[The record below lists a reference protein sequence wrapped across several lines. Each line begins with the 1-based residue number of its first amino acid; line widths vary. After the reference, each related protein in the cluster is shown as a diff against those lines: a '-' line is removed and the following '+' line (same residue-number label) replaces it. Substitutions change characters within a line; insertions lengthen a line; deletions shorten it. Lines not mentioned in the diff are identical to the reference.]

1 MRRIQ
6 VIGLHADSVN
16 VHQRLSRV
24 LASPAVGLRAITWE
38 LLENNHAPR
47 SANFS
52 ASILGKTRGQLNMAS
67 PYQDRVSP
75 GSILVIDAA
84 PESLRIISEHLYSE
98 GYVVRQAQD
107 GRLALSMVRAQ
118 VPDLILLDIAL
129 PDMDGLEVCRRF
141 QADKVMRDVPVVLL
155 AGRDDPVGMA
165 RGIKLG
171 ARDYIGKP
179 CEREEL
185 VLKVRTQLELQAL
198 RAGLESRVRLRTAQ
212 LETAADALRDEINM
226 RRKAEEALEL
236 AGKVFDAS
244 FDAILVTDVQGSI
257 MAVNPAFTR
266 LSGYTRED
274 ALGKNPDFLKSDR
287 HENDFYERKWS
298 SLAEK
303 GYWTGEVWNR
313 RKDGNVLPM
322 METISACKD
331 KSGAITNY
339 ISVIIDIS
347 EMKDAQTL
355 IKFLAY
361 HDPLTGLPNRIVA
374 REHFDGLIND
384 GGADSGMVAVIC
396 FDLDRFKIINDS
408 IGHAIGDQVL
418 KILAGKFLSS
428 LSDSDKITR
437 QGGDEFLLISG
448 KISELDQAV
457 GIAQLIIEQVDQE
470 LLVDGHRLSISA
482 SLGIAVYPDHGE
494 TLDDLLRNAE
504 NALYQA
510 KKDGGNTYR
519 FFTEDMGRKAMRK
532 LQMQTLL
539 RAALANNE
547 MEVFYQPKID
557 LKSGEIVGAEAL
569 LRWHN
574 PELGHVSPAEF
585 IPCAEES
592 GLIHPIGEWVL
603 NSVCSQIGKWWN
615 AGLGNVHVSV
625 NLSGH
630 QFLDKNLG
638 KIVEQAIHSNHIPAQ
653 LIELEITESI
663 LMGNINYANLV
674 LRSLKEIGVTISLDD
689 FGTGYSSLSYLKNLP
704 VDTLKIDK
712 SFVDEVH
719 VSPNDA
725 AIALTIIALSRNLGM
740 SVVAE
745 GVENREQYAFLQKN
759 GCDTIQGFYISKPLP
774 AAEFEELMRLG
785 YSKNLKDNVA

>member
-1 MRRIQ
+1 VANPDQ
-6 VIGLHADSVN
+6 DS
-16 VHQRLSRV
+16 LS
-24 LASPAVGLRAITWE
+24 
-38 LLENNHAPR
+38 H
-47 SANFS
+47 
-52 ASILGKTRGQLNMAS
+52 
-67 PYQDRVSP
+67 D
-75 GSILVIDAA
+75 SILVIDAT
-84 PESLRIISEHLYSE
+84 PDSLRIISEHLRSE
-98 GYVVRQAQD
+98 GYAVQQAQD
-107 GRLALSMVRAQ
+107 GRLALSMVSMKA
-118 VPDLILLDIAL
+118 PDLILLDIAM
-129 PDMDGLEVCRRF
+129 PDMDGFEVWRRLK
-141 QADKVMRDVPVVLL
+141 AEKATRDIPVILL
-155 AGRDDPVGMA
+155 TGRDDPAGTA

-185 VLKVRTQLELQAL
+185 MLKIRTQLELQSL
-198 RAGLESRVRLRTAQ
+198 RAGLETRVRLRTAQ
-212 LETAADALRDEINM
+212 LETAANALRDEVNM

-244 FDAILVTDVQGSI
+244 FDAIIVTDVRGNI

-266 LSGYTRED
+266 ISGYTRED
-274 ALGKNPDFLKSDR
+274 ALGKNPNFLKSDR
-287 HENDFYERKWS
+287 HDDGFYERKWS

-303 GYWTGEVWNR
+303 GHWTGEVWNR

-331 KSGAITNY
+331 KNGAITNY

-374 REHFDGLIND
+374 REHFDSLIND
-384 GGADSGMVAVIC
+384 SGADSEMVAVMC

-428 LSDSDKITR
+428 LNDGDKITR

-448 KISELDQAV
+448 KISKLDQAI
-457 GIAQLIIEQVDQE
+457 GIAQLIIELVDQE

-482 SLGIAVYPDHGE
+482 SLGIAVYPDHGR

-519 FFTEDMGRKAMRK
+519 VFTEDMGREAMRK

-539 RAALANNE
+539 RVALANEE
-547 MEVFYQPKID
+547 MDVFYQPKIE

-603 NSVCSQIGKWWN
+603 NSVCYQVGKWRN
-615 AGLGNVHVSV
+615 EGLGNVHVSV

-638 KIVEQAIHSNHIPAQ
+638 KIVEQAIRRNHIPAQ

-674 LRSLKEIGVTISLDD
+674 LMSLKEIGVTISLDD

-712 SFVDEVH
+712 SFVDDVD

-759 GCDTIQGFYISKPLP
+759 DCDMIQGFYISKPLP

-785 YSKNLKDNVA
+785 CPRTMKDNVA

>member
-1 MRRIQ
+1 M
-6 VIGLHADSVN
+6 ADPDQDS
-16 VHQRLSRV
+16 LS
-24 LASPAVGLRAITWE
+24 
-38 LLENNHAPR
+38 
-47 SANFS
+47 
-52 ASILGKTRGQLNMAS
+52 Q
-67 PYQDRVSP
+67 
-75 GSILVIDAA
+75 GSILVIGATPD
-84 PESLRIISEHLYSE
+84 SLRIISEHLHSE
-98 GYVVRQAQD
+98 GYAVQQAPD
-107 GRLALSMVRAQ
+107 GRLALCRVRVQ
-118 VPDLILLDIAL
+118 VPDLILLDIAM
-129 PDMDGLEVCRRF
+129 PGMDAFEVCR
-141 QADKVMRDVPVVLL
+141 QLKADKATRGVPVIFL
-155 AGRDDPVGMA
+155 ADRDDAAGAA
-165 RGIKLG
+165 RGLKLG

-185 VLKVRTQLELQAL
+185 VLKVRTQLELQTL

-212 LETAADALRDEINM
+212 LETAANALRDEISM

-244 FDAILVTDVQGSI
+244 FDAIIVTDVQGII

-266 LSGYTRED
+266 ISGYTRED
-274 ALGKNPDFLKSDR
+274 VLGKNPNFLKSDR
-287 HENDFYERKWS
+287 HDDGFYESKWS
-298 SLAEK
+298 SLGEK
-303 GYWTGEVWNR
+303 GHWTGEVWNR
-313 RKDGNVLPM
+313 RKDGNVVPM

-374 REHFDGLIND
+374 REHFDGLLVD
-384 GGADSGMVAVIC
+384 GGSASDMVAVIC

-428 LSDSDKITR
+428 LNDGDKITR

-448 KISELDQAV
+448 KISGLDQAI
-457 GIAQLIIEQVDQE
+457 GIAQLIIELVDQE
-470 LLVDGHRLSISA
+470 LIVDGHRLSISA
-482 SLGIAVYPDHGE
+482 SLGIAVYPDHGK

-539 RAALANNE
+539 RAALANGE
-547 MEVFYQPKID
+547 LDVFYQPKIE
-557 LKSGEIVGAEAL
+557 LKTGAIIGAEAL

-574 PELGHVSPAEF
+574 IELGHVSPADF

-603 NSVCSQIGKWWN
+603 NKACFQVGKWRN
-615 AGLGNVHVSV
+615 EGLGNVHVSV

-630 QFLDKNLG
+630 QFLDKNLV
-638 KIVEQAIHSNHIPAQ
+638 KIVEHAIHGNEIPAE
-653 LIELEITESI
+653 LIELEVTEST
-663 LMGNINYANLV
+663 LMGNVNYANLV
-674 LRSLKEIGVTISLDD
+674 LQSLKDIGVTISLDD

-719 VSPNDA
+719 ASANDA

-745 GVENREQYAFLQKN
+745 GVENREQYAFLKKH
-759 GCDTIQGFYISKPLP
+759 GCDIIQGYYISKPLP
-774 AAEFEELMRLG
+774 APAFEELLRFG
-785 YSKNLKDNVA
+785 YSKDLKGNVA